1 MVFGDKNSDM
11 CLFIKLSFF
20 IWKGIR
26 LFLRT
31 KKKKK
36 RFLITEKSDLFFYM
50 VKNNGLNT
58 INNKHNHV

>member
-31 KKKKK
+31 KKKKI
-36 RFLITEKSDLFFYM
+36 ITEKSNLFYDEIKKGFLTIEKSNLFFYM
-50 VKNNGLNT
+50 F
-58 INNKHNHV
+58 